1 MVGEVVTATP
11 TLQQQK
17 CVEKFI
23 KLETVENVTVLNEK
37 IKNKR
42 LKHYKKV

>member
-17 CVEKFI
+17 DVEKFI
-23 KLETVENVTVLNEK
+23 KLETVENATVLNEK
-37 IKNKR
+37 
-42 LKHYKKV
+42 